1 MSLATTTRLVPL
13 EITAPRAQTGFVGR
27 DGEIAEGVLCLGSA
41 RLLTLTGSGG
51 CGKTRLAIQ
60 LANTIGGQYPDGVWL
75 VELAAISDP
84 RLVPQTVAAVLGVRE
99 QPGRSLLDT
108 LSTTLRSRRL
118 LVVLDNCEHVIEAA
132 APLAKALLSS
142 CPNLRI
148 LATSREALRIPGEI
162 SRRVPS
168 LSLPGPGRRGSDA
181 MKSEAVRL
189 FVDRAK
195 ALVPAFALNA
205 GNTDAVAQIC
215 IRLDGIPLA
224 IELAASRVKLLT
236 PGEIASRLDDSF
248 RLLTGGPGRALPRH
262 QTLQALIDWSYDLLS
277 DTERLLLRRLSVFAG
292 GWSVEAAE
300 AVCVDDPGSRARP
313 GIAIAREDIL
323 DLMTALME
331 KSLVIVEDEASMRC
345 RFLETVRQYAGRK
358 LEESGEAA
366 ALRDRHGDHFITVA
380 EQGRKGDLAERL
392 KSLEREHDNF
402 RAALDWSCKADGR
415 AQVGLKIAESI
426 GSFWSIRGYFSE
438 GRTYLT
444 QLLER
449 GAAAPAELRSRA
461 LRWVGNMAWLE
472 GRFEESERG
481 YGSALA
487 LSEEAGDKVGI
498 AIALCGLGNVAR
510 HRRDY
515 DRARDAL
522 EKSLAIYRELEDRD
536 GIAALLNN
544 LGALASNENQI
555 DRAIALYREALAI
568 SRDMG
573 DKWGIASRLGN
584 LAEVTMYHGETDEAA
599 AMHRES
605 LALWVEIGDP
615 RSIAEGLEMFVE
627 TLCAQGRMDLAARL
641 LGAVESLREA
651 IGAPRPPVDQGTI
664 QKALDSARSALGAQR
679 FDKAWAEGL
688 AMGPEE
694 AVARA
699 IEEAEA

>member
-27 DGEIAEGVLCLGSA
+27 DGEIAEGVRCLGSA

-75 VELAAISDP
+75 VELAAVSDP
-84 RLVPQTVAAVLGVRE
+84 RLVPQTVAAVLSVRE
-99 QPGRSLLDT
+99 QPGRPFIDT
-108 LSTTLRSRRL
+108 LSTTLHSRRL
-118 LVVLDNCEHVIEAA
+118 LLVLDNCEHVIEAA
-132 APLAKALLSS
+132 AQLAKALLRS
-142 CPNLRI
+142 CPALRI
-148 LATSREALRIPGEI
+148 LATSREALRIPGEV

-168 LSLPGPGRRGSDA
+168 LSLPGSGRHGSEV

-189 FVDRAK
+189 FVDRATS
-195 ALVPAFALNA
+195 LVPTFALTA

-215 IRLDGIPLA
+215 VRLDGIPLA
-224 IELAASRVKLLT
+224 IELAAARIKLLT
-236 PGEIASRLDDSF
+236 PEEIASRLDHSF

-277 DTERLLLRRLSVFAG
+277 DTERLMLRRLSVFAG

-300 AVCVDDPGSRARP
+300 TVCADDPGPRAQT
-313 GIAIAREDIL
+313 GIAIARAEVL

-345 RFLETVRQYAGRK
+345 RFLETVRQYAGEK
-358 LEESGEAA
+358 LEESGKEAA
-366 ALRDRHGDHFITVA
+366 VRIRHSDYFLTVA
-380 EQGRKGDLAERL
+380 EHDGSGDLAETL
-392 KSLEREHDNF
+392 KALQREHDNF
-402 RAALDWSCKADGR
+402 RAALDWSNKADGP
-415 AQVGLKIAESI
+415 AHVGLRIAAAL
-426 GSFWSIRGYFSE
+426 GNFWSIRGYLSE
-438 GRTYLT
+438 GGMWLE

-449 GAAAPAELRSRA
+449 AGDAPAEVRVRA
-461 LRWVGNMAWLE
+461 LRWLGNLTWLE
-472 GRFEESERG
+472 GRFEESESSYARG
-481 YGSALA
+481 LA
-487 LSEEAGDKVGI
+487 LSEEIGDRRGV

-515 DRARDAL
+515 DRARAAL
-522 EKSLAIYRELEDRD
+522 EGSLAIYREMGDRG
-536 GIAALLNN
+536 GISMLLNN

-555 DRAIALYREALAI
+555 DRAISLYREALAI
-568 SRDMG
+568 SREMG

-584 LAEVTMYHGETDEAA
+584 LAEATMYDGENDEAA

-605 LALWVEIGDP
+605 LALLAELGDP

-627 TLCAQGRMDLAARL
+627 TLCAQGRMELAARL
-641 LGAVESLREA
+641 LGAVEALRKA
-651 IGAPRPPVDQGTI
+651 IGCPSPPVDQGTI
-664 QKALDSARSALGAQR
+664 QKALDSARSALGARR
-679 FDKAWAEGL
+679 FDKAWSEGL

-694 AVARA
+694 AVANA